1 MTPKAERNRSRLSR
15 RLELAHHLLAESGR
29 LMRILSAIV
38 EPLLMVVLDTRHDLL
53 LGRLE
58 SPQGKDSSCFLI
70 SSLHQLNVT
79 IP

>member
-53 LGRLE
+53 LGRLVAPE
-58 SPQGKDSSCFLI
+58 LI
-70 SSLHQLNVT
+70 SDNHSRY
-79 IP
+79 IPQTFQQRDV